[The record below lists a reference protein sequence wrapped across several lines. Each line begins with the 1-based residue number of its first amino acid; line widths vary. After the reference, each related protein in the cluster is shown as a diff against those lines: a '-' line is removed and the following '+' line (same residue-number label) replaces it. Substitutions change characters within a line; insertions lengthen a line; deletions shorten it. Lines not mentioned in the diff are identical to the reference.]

1 MERLYLALL
10 PLTAVLLV
18 IGRLTMGG
26 GLLRPWFRTIAE
38 LSLELVRCGKH
49 VVE

>member
-10 PLTAVLLV
+10 LLTAVLLV
-18 IGRLTMGG
+18 IDRLTVGG
-26 GLLRPWFRTIAE
+26 VFYALGFGPLQSWVWSSFVAE
-38 LSLELVRCGKH
+38 H

>member
-10 PLTAVLLV
+10 LLTAVLLV
-18 IGRLTMGG
+18 IDRLTVGG
-26 GLLRPWFRTIAE
+26 GVFYALGFGPLQSWVWSSFVAE
-38 LSLELVRCGKH
+38 H